1 MLKKLNLGCGNC
13 ILNPQEWE
21 NHDLIKHRKEI
32 VLTFD
37 LNKKFP
43 LNDNLYDE
51 VRCDDVL
58 EHLDNPLKTIN
69 KIHRILKLN
78 GILQAKCCG
87 WQNSNYWVDITH
99 KKAFDIKSM
108 DYLDPTTELGRIYG
122 YYTQKKWRILDKH
135 YDRHKNPIFKMEKI

>member
-1 MLKKLNLGCGNC
+1 
-13 ILNPQEWE
+13 
-21 NHDLIKHRKEI
+21 LIKHRKEI

-78 GILQAKCCG
+78 GIL
-87 WQNSNYWVDITH
+87 
-99 KKAFDIKSM
+99 
-108 DYLDPTTELGRIYG
+108 
-122 YYTQKKWRILDKH
+122 
-135 YDRHKNPIFKMEKI
+135 

>member
-1 MLKKLNLGCGNC
+1 LNLGCGNC
-13 ILNPQEWE
+13 ILDPQEWE